1 MVDVSLEDIFDAQRR
16 IHGGIVETPC
26 IRSGELSEQFG
37 ADIFLKLETMQRTG
51 SFKERGA
58 RNALLLLDASQRAA
72 GVTAAS
78 AGNHALALA
87 YHGRDLGVPVT
98 VVMPRFAPV
107 VKQARCQA
115 LGATVLLHGDDIGEA
130 KELANELV
138 VRENRTYIHGFDG
151 AAVIAGQGTIGL
163 EVVAQ
168 VPSVDTIV
176 VPIGGGGLIAG
187 VALAAKGVRSEIE
200 IIGIEPVAAASFRA
214 AVNLGQPQRVEMTS
228 TLADGLAVPE
238 VGGRAFDIARGLID
252 GLFEVH
258 EEWIARGILRLVES
272 ERVVAEGGGAIPLA
286 AMLAGQ
292 LDSLRG
298 KTVVLLVC
306 GGNIDPGVL
315 GRVIENA
322 MVAEGRLT
330 RFRTVISDRPGGLAR
345 LAETIA
351 AAGASIRQITHERAF
366 ASADISTVEV
376 DCIIETRNLEHREAV
391 LAKLNLHQGDKD
403 S

>member
-1 MVDVSLEDIFDAQRR
+1 MDDVFLADILAAHDR
-16 IHGGIVETPC
+16 IRGGIVETPC
-26 IRSGELSEQFG
+26 VRSGELSEAFG
-37 ADIFLKLETMQRTG
+37 AEIYLKLETMQRTG

-58 RNALLLLDASQRAA
+58 RNALLQLTADQRER

-87 YHGRDLGVPVT
+87 FHGRELGIPVT

-107 VKQARCQA
+107 VKQARCRS

-130 KELANELV
+130 KLLANDLV
-138 VRENRTYIHGFDG
+138 ARDGLTYVHGFDG

-163 EVVAQ
+163 EILAQ
-168 VPSVDTIV
+168 VPSVNSIL

-187 VALAAKGVRSEIE
+187 VALAAKGTKPGVRIV
-200 IIGIEPVAAASFRA
+200 GIEPVAAASFLA
-214 AVNLGQPQRVEMTS
+214 AVNLGQPHRVSMTS

-238 VGGRAFDIARGLID
+238 VGARAFALARPMVDEL
-252 GLFEVH
+252 VCV
-258 EEWIARGILRLVES
+258 EESWIARAILHLAES
-272 ERVVAEGGGAIPLA
+272 ERIVAEGGGAIPLA
-286 AMLAGQ
+286 AMLSGQ
-292 LDSLRG
+292 LPNLRG
-298 KTVVLLVC
+298 QTVVLLVC

-322 MVAEGRLT
+322 LVAEGRLT

-345 LAETIA
+345 LAESIA

-376 DCIIETRNLEHREAV
+376 DCIIETRDSAHREAV
-391 LAKLNLHQGDKD
+391 LAALGPKVF